1 MVGTEHENNKQFLK
15 KKKYKRNNNNNYNNM
30 QFRKKKK
37 ICLID
42 ACYQCFVDCCFS
54 FCLFS
59 LGHCF
64 VCPSLIYG
72 F

>member
-1 MVGTEHENNKQFLK
+1 
-15 KKKYKRNNNNNYNNM
+15 M

-64 VCPSLIYG
+64 VCPSFDLRLLITPLISSNFLYHNG
-72 F
+72 QCIVSKDV